1 MSSVAS
7 PAALAAEA
15 RVLGRY
21 LVCVEPPPVLV
32 DRWVDAV
39 RTLGLAAADPAD
51 AAVVD
56 FAVRHPWS
64 VGPLDTACGLLR
76 RGGLLRQKLLVL
88 AAVLEASPEFA
99 DEFLP
104 RSVSLPRLLARFAG
118 VGLTAAVEAVVGLV
132 VLPLA
137 ARARA

>member
-1 MSSVAS
+1 MSVAP
-7 PAALAAEA
+7 PADLADEA

-21 LVCVEPPPVLV
+21 LVGTEPPPALV
-32 DRWVDAV
+32 ARWAEAV
-39 RTLGLAAADPAD
+39 QTLGLGPTSPAD
-51 AAVVD
+51 AAIVA
-56 FAVRHPWS
+56 FARRHPWS
-64 VGPLDTACGLLR
+64 VGPLDTASGLLR

-104 RSVSLPRLLARFAG
+104 RSVSLPGMLARFAG
-118 VGLTAAVEAVVGLV
+118 IGLTVAVEAALGLAL
-132 VLPLA
+132 LPLA